1 MGDRFNSF
9 YQEDQHSFV
18 HAMMG
23 VLDQSLARTR
33 RLPLPSSFYAKQDQN
48 FQVDIKK
55 CQSTARDLLEARRTR
70 PNDKKDLLNA
80 MINAKDPKTGEKLSD
95 ESIINNMVTFLVAG
109 MFPLLSIECRGRLVL
124 TGITI

>member
-1 MGDRFNSF
+1 
-9 YQEDQHSFV
+9 
-18 HAMMG
+18 
-23 VLDQSLARTR
+23 
-33 RLPLPSSFYAKQDQN
+33 
-48 FQVDIKK
+48 
-55 CQSTARDLLEARRTR
+55 
-70 PNDKKDLLNA
+70 